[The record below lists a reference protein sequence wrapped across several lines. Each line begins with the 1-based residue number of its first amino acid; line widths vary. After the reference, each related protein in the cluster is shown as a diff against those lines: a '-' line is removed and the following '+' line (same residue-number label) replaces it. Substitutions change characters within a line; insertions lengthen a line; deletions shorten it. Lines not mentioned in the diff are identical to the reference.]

1 MIRFNND
8 YNHGAFESILNGL
21 AATNTA
27 SYAGYGEDE
36 WCARAEDDI
45 KKLISRDAA
54 DIAELTLRIQ
64 CSLFGRE

>member
-27 SYAGYGEDE
+27 SYASST
-36 WCARAEDDI
+36 ATA
-45 KKLISRDAA
+45 K
-54 DIAELTLRIQ
+54 T
-64 CSLFGRE
+64 